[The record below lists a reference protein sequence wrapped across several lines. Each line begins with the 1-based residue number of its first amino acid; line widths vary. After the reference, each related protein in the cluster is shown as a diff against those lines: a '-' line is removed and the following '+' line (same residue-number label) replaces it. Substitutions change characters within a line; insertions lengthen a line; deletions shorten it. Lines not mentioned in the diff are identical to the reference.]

1 MAYLT
6 SADYTAIPDTSGKQS
21 LSKRILDTVASLRN
35 SKADEFD
42 VNALKDWNP
51 ATLKSFGYSEVEL
64 DYLFAKANQS
74 K

>member
-6 SADYTAIPDTSGKQS
+6 SADYSAIPASDEKQS
-21 LSKRILDTVASLRN
+21 LSRRIFDALSVLGKTRTDAV
-35 SKADEFD
+35 D

-51 ATLKSFGYSEVEL
+51 DKLRSFGYSEVEL

>member
-6 SADYTAIPDTSGKQS
+6 SADYMAIPDTSEKLS
-21 LSKRILDTVASLRN
+21 LSRRILDTVASLRN
-35 SKADEFD
+35 SKADDFD
-42 VNALKDWNP
+42 VNALKDWTP
-51 ATLKSFGYSEVEL
+51 AKLRSFGYSEVEL